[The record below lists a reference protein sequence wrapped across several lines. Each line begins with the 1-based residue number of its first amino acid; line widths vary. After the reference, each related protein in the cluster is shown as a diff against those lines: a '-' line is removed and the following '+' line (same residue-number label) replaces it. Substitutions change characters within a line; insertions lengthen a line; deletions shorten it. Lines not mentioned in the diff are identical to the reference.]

1 MTTSK
6 SQASP
11 LKMNFLVGHG
21 GVLLLTLFICDNCV
35 DIIPPYGSARPFGG
49 LV

>member
-21 GVLLLTLFICDNCV
+21 GVLVTLFICDNCV
-35 DIIPPYGSARPFGG
+35 DTIPPYGSARPFGG